1 MTPSQSSSPDQR
13 VRLRPMSLSDAGWI
27 ARESARPEV
36 HRMAGRIPARQP
48 ALSAEGFVLI
58 MQARERVCGDC
69 VRVIERIEDGEP
81 LGLIGL
87 HRAGEGAHEL
97 GYWLARDAWGQGY
110 ATEAGR
116 AMLAAFE
123 ARGGGALAAGHYVD
137 NPASG
142 RVLEKLGF
150 SPTGETPEQFSLGR
164 MAKAPCRRMVRPG
177 PGAV

>member
-1 MTPSQSSSPDQR
+1 MTPRQPPSPERR

-36 HRMAGRIPARQP
+36 HRMTGRVPARQP

-58 MQARERVCGDC
+58 MQARERVSGDC
-69 VRVIERIEDGEP
+69 VRVIERIADGEP

-87 HRAGEGAHEL
+87 HPAAGGAHEL
-97 GYWLARDAWGQGY
+97 GYWLARDAWGRGY
-110 ATEAGR
+110 ATEAGE
-116 AMLAAFE
+116 AMLEAFE
-123 ARGGGALAAGHYVD
+123 SKGGGALVAGHYTD

-150 SPTGETPEQFSLGR
+150 SPTGEAPEQFSLGR

-177 PGAV
+177 ASAL